1 MRRRSRRDHGATAVE
16 YGLLIAL
23 IVGLA
28 IGAIFLFG
36 GTVFVL
42 FDTAPVF

>member
-1 MRRRSRRDHGATAVE
+1 MRRRRRRDHGATAVE

-23 IVGLA
+23 IVGIAVLA
-28 IGAIFLFG
+28 IALFG
-36 GTVFVL
+36 QTVFVL

>member
-23 IVGLA
+23 IVGIA
-28 IGAIFLFG
+28 VVVIALFG
-36 GTVFVL
+36 QTVFQL